1 MTLSASIKEWV
12 GLLASRYP
20 DRPVPTEE
28 FQLVLGFINSDLSYN
43 KTMKGKTLSK
53 HISSCRNKPV
63 LNYKELGLERDF
75 SFSKKSLKNYNDIS
89 NANRKSNGKAKISN
103 DYHHAKSKA
112 NGKAKISYDKRN
124 AKRKSER
131 QDVARIWKKKQK
143 HGKIWSDGRKEALVN
158 TLYYETK
165 YPKLDGL
172 TLDQAFKS
180 KKYMIYF
187 GMTMQSLKKETF
199 GFLST
204 RGSTK
209 KGSTNRRILTHKLAP
224 VGRKTTTITRGHAMN
239 ILNGFE
245 FELHT
250 FNLMVDAGDV
260 EGRLQTKAQDEHQIK
275 NPHRLWRQVAKGMQN
290 DGVDYSKEIN
300 KVFVSGFKIDE
311 MSSEKDQ
318 KGRSRYVKV
327 NGVDLEIHY

>member
-1 MTLSASIKEWV
+1 MTLSASIKEWI
-12 GLLASRYP
+12 GILAAEYP
-20 DRPVPTEE
+20 DRPVPTKM

-53 HISSCRNKPV
+53 HISRCRKKPV
-63 LNYKELGLERDF
+63 LYHKGLGLERDF
-75 SFSKKSLKNYNDIS
+75 SDSKKSLKNSNDIG
-89 NANRKSNGKAKISN
+89 NAKRKANGKAKISN
-103 DYHHAKSKA
+103 DYHNAK
-112 NGKAKISYDKRN
+112 NNAKNN
-124 AKRKSER
+124 AKRKRER
-131 QDVARIWKKKQK
+131 QELARNWKKKQK
-143 HGKIWSDGRKEALVN
+143 NGKLWSDGRKEALVN

-165 YPKLDGL
+165 YLKLDGL
-172 TLDQAFKS
+172 TLEQAFKS

-187 GMTMQSLKKETF
+187 GMTMQSLKNETF

-209 KGSTNRRILTHKLAP
+209 KGSTNRMILTHKLPP
-224 VGRKTTTITRGHAMN
+224 VGRKTTTITRGHAMK

-245 FELHT
+245 FELHK
-250 FNLMVDAGDV
+250 FNLRDDAGDV
-260 EGRLQTKAQDEHQIK
+260 EGMLQTKAQDEHQIK
-275 NPHRLWRQVAKGMQN
+275 NPHRLWRQVAMGMQN

-327 NGVDLEIHY
+327 NGVELEIHY